1 MNTYYCKCRMQV
13 QSGAN
18 GATTALKNP
27 ERYYPNRLHEYG
39 ETSDLSCKGCPYIC
53 IRKQY
58 AQKAG
63 DPSVTE
69 THEARMSKDPPV
81 YVTRAVKWNPSDV
94 TVCKVH
100 TLDFDFAKRFTDAEK
115 TIDGIMEDRY
125 WDHPDY
131 QISQYNADGM
141 FTLTV
146 NPEPGKRGI
155 AAKQQLWDMFFLPG
169 GYRKDLSPDEEKEKI
184 LRGIVAARQA
194 AQGKGEQQMSYKSED
209 VYVSPEGV
217 RYRIHYDQNVKA
229 YHTEVKADGEWKPH
243 NSSWYPHF
251 PHACGEFAA
260 VVKIHNLVKQED
272 KACNTDQPEHA
283 GSESIAAAEALGVSP
298 ADVESAMSTLPDA
311 EPASLAPAF
320 DFDADEATNVQLMQ
334 CAQVFLV
341 GRVQQCL
348 AAKQAHDITAK
359 CRVGSWGKWC
369 SAVGISRDTGESLVR
384 IAELF
389 GNYKLDGKPLIEA
402 LPPTLLYA
410 AAKPSAPPELVQQ
423 VKSGDI
429 TTNKQFQEAIAARKA
444 AEEAQRAA
452 EVERDKAEKA
462 LARAESEAELDRKEQ
477 EDANAAAQR
486 FKAEAERRAQ
496 DQIRLEGLL
505 HTREDEIARLT
516 SENRELQKR
525 PVTEVLPPDPEEVAR
540 RVKEQVGLVWE
551 QNKALKE
558 IIEDREPSPDE
569 KAAMFGQLQRF
580 CHSIIDQWDLIK
592 AKLAVLPKELR
603 NQFREGFIKNLRII
617 EKEVDEY

>member
-1 MNTYYCKCRMQV
+1 MNTYYCKCGMHV
-13 QSGAN
+13 QSSAN

-27 ERYYPNRLHEYG
+27 ERYYPNQLHEYG

-69 THEARMSKDPPV
+69 THEARMGKDPPV

-115 TIDGIMEDRY
+115 TIDGIMEDRC
-125 WDHPDY
+125 WNHPDY

-155 AAKQQLWDMFFLPG
+155 AAKQQLWDMFFRSG

-184 LRGIVAARQA
+184 LRGIVAARLT

-209 VYVSPEGV
+209 MYVSPEGV

-229 YHTEVKADGEWKPH
+229 YHTEVNENGEWKPH

-251 PHACGEFAA
+251 PHACGEFDA

-272 KACNTDQPEHA
+272 KACNTEHPEHA
-283 GSESIAAAEALGVSP
+283 GSESIAAAEALDVSP

-311 EPASLAPAF
+311 EPASSTPAF
-320 DFDADEATNVQLMQ
+320 DYSGLDAQTVATLHSAENMIKTARKDYVLKVADAVALARDGLVSQ
-334 CAQVFLV
+334 CDT
-341 GRVQQCL
+341 GRKTGGNDNTFC
-348 AAKQAHDITAK
+348 A
-359 CRVGSWGKWC
+359 WC
-369 SAVGISRDTGESLVR
+369 TSVGISRPDAYRLLQVS
-384 IAELF
+384 
-389 GNYKLDGKPLIEA
+389 DLIERSAPNEQKILAA

-410 AAKPSAPPELVQQ
+410 AAKPSAPPELVAQ

-444 AEEAQRAA
+444 AEAERDAAKARA
-452 EVERDKAEKA
+452 DKAEKA
-462 LARAESEAELDRKEQ
+462 
-477 EDANAAAQR
+477 NA
-486 FKAEAERRAQ
+486 
-496 DQIRLEGLL
+496 DIRE
-505 HTREDEIARLT
+505 ENARLT

-525 PVTEVLPPDPEEVAR
+525 PVTEVLPPDPDEVAR

-569 KAAMFGQLQRF
+569 KAAMFGLLQRF
-580 CHSIIDQWDLIK
+580 CRSIIDQWDLIK
-592 AKLAVLPKELR
+592 ANLTVLPKELR
-603 NQFREGFIKNLRII
+603 DQFREGFIKNLRVI